1 MRLRNVIA
9 IITVTVF
16 AAACGNNST
25 KDSTGND
32 TLPGDNTAI
41 NTNVSPTTQT
51 VIVPEPT
58 QSSFK
63 TKYPTATNVT
73 WNRYEPVSTIDWE
86 WSGWPVMDT
95 ADYVAQFNWDGTD
108 YWAWYDENNNWIG
121 TVSTMSDYAGLPA
134 AVNDA
139 VKKNFDGYTI
149 TSVSKENDKN
159 RTAYEIKLSK
169 GDDKAVALIG
179 EDGKV
184 WKKKMNTDG
193 VKTKEKENPKKDN

>member
-1 MRLRNVIA
+1 
-9 IITVTVF
+9 
-16 AAACGNNST
+16 
-25 KDSTGND
+25 
-32 TLPGDNTAI
+32 
-41 NTNVSPTTQT
+41 
-51 VIVPEPT
+51 
-58 QSSFK
+58 
-63 TKYPTATNVT
+63 
-73 WNRYEPVSTIDWE
+73 
-86 WSGWPVMDT
+86 MDT